1 MPQTDGQARMKT
13 QILALPA
20 AAFLAFAAAYAG
32 TNEDLTFAIGLC
44 SAQPDTAVRLACYDK
59 IAARLKAGMP
69 VTEIRPPA
77 RMAAVPAAV
86 PPAQQMVPAYT
97 PPPGYA
103 PAARA
108 PAPPVAAPAPAPAY
122 VPPAAQAPKQE
133 DSAWYDPTGWFG
145 SDEKAAAPGNPAN
158 FGAERIPEGQAV
170 AGEPPKPRPVNNVT
184 ASVTAVSYS
193 ANGRFIVTLDNGQ
206 VWRQID
212 GDSTVARF
220 ENNKHYIVT
229 ISRGLIGSY
238 NLVIKGQT
246 ALFKV
251 KRVK

>member
-1 MPQTDGQARMKT
+1 MKT

-20 AAFLAFAAAYAG
+20 AAFFALTAAYAG
-32 TNEDLTFAIGLC
+32 TNEDLAFAIGVC

-59 IAARLKAGMP
+59 IAARLKTGMP
-69 VTEIRPPA
+69 VTDVLPPA
-77 RMAAVPAAV
+77 RRTAVPAAV

-103 PAARA
+103 PPEAARA
-108 PAPPVAAPAPAPAY
+108 PAPPVAAPAPVMAPAY
-122 VPPAAQAPKQE
+122 VPPPQTAAAPKQE

-145 SDEKAAAPGNPAN
+145 SDEKAAAPGSPAA

-170 AGEPPKPRPVNNVT
+170 AGEPPKPRPVNHVTANVT
-184 ASVTAVSYS
+184 AVNYS
-193 ANGRFIVTLDNGQ
+193 ANGRFVVTLDNGQ

-220 ENNKHYIVT
+220 ENNKRYAVT

-238 NLVIKGQT
+238 NLVIEGQT

>member
-1 MPQTDGQARMKT
+1 MKT

-20 AAFLAFAAAYAG
+20 AAFLVFSAAYAG
-32 TNEDLTFAIGLC
+32 TNEDLAFAIGVC
-44 SAQPDTAVRLACYDK
+44 SAQPDTAMRLACYDK
-59 IAARLKAGMP
+59 IAARLKTGMP
-69 VTEIRPPA
+69 VSEPRPA
-77 RMAAVPAAV
+77 RMAAV

-103 PAARA
+103 PPAAA
-108 PAPPVAAPAPAPAY
+108 PAAAPAP
-122 VPPAAQAPKQE
+122 VPPARTAAAPAQE

-145 SDEKAAAPGNPAN
+145 SEEKAAASGNPAN

-170 AGEPPKPRPVNNVT
+170 AGEPPKPRPVNNVR
-184 ASVTAVSYS
+184 ANVTAVNYS

-220 ENNKHYIVT
+220 ENNKRYVVT
-229 ISRGLIGSY
+229 ISRGFMGSY
-238 NLVIKGQT
+238 NLVIGGQT